1 MTTTCFLPLFYCV
14 KKVKKLPLLAFS
26 PLSTAFR
33 NSLKGKQKRSRSWF
47 PFLVIFRKMLFIER
61 KS

>member
-1 MTTTCFLPLFYCV
+1 V